1 MAGAVDLDHFGD
13 QCAHH
18 DPQDAK
24 ANECYV
30 HLAGFGNHGNHRP
43 HYQREGNEDC
53 RNGCA
58 WTHRPGWS
66 LRHIDV
72 CSRMTDGGVGDD
84 DGLLL
89 DRVGGRGIGRHGVT
103 PYKVLTKK
111 LISVYHKNRYQIL
124 AHVFHDS
131 RSCVFRRDG
140 LICKPVTDAKNP
152 HNRNDDVPEQ
162 LRIRREKRAR
172 LLEDGIDAYPVV
184 VDRTTSITDLRNNYV
199 VLREGEGVDKREG
212 VRYLAVGEETQDEV
226 AVAGRVIF
234 VRNTG
239 KLCFATLQ
247 EGNGTK
253 LQAMLSLAEV
263 GEESL
268 ANWKTTVDLGDIV
281 SVRGRVISSKRGEL
295 SVLANTWHM
304 ASKALRPLPVAHK
317 DMSEDTRVRQRYTD
331 LIMRDA
337 ARTNALTRIKVM
349 RALRN
354 YLEGE
359 GFLEVETPMLQTL
372 HGGAAARPF
381 VTHSNALDIDLY
393 LRIAPELY
401 LKRCVV
407 GGMERVFEVNRN
419 FRNEGVDSSHS
430 PEFAMLETYQAWGTY
445 DDCAEM
451 IKGLIQSVALEVFGS
466 TTVTLAD
473 GTEYDLG
480 GEWATMEM
488 YPSLNEALQRK
499 HPGQPEVTVD
509 STVEELKAL
518 ADVVGVKVPENG
530 GWGHG
535 KLVEEIWEELCADQ
549 LYGPVFVRNF
559 PVETSP
565 LTRQHRTERGVTEKW
580 DLYIRG
586 FELATGY
593 SELVDPVIQ
602 RERFEDQARL
612 AAGGDDEA
620 MVLDEDFLA
629 AMEQGMPPTA
639 GTGMGID
646 RLLMALTGLGIRETV
661 LFPIVKPEA

>member
-1 MAGAVDLDHFGD
+1 MVSSWTGS
-13 QCAHH
+13 
-18 DPQDAK
+18 
-24 ANECYV
+24 
-30 HLAGFGNHGNHRP
+30 
-43 HYQREGNEDC
+43 ED
-53 RNGCA
+53 GVSA
-58 WTHRPGWS
+58 DMVS
-66 LRHIDV
+66 L
-72 CSRMTDGGVGDD
+72 
-84 DGLLL
+84 
-89 DRVGGRGIGRHGVT
+89 
-103 PYKVLTKK
+103 LTRCLRKK

-124 AHVFHDS
+124 AHAFHDS

-199 VLREGEGVDKREG
+199 VLREDEGVDKHEEKREG

-445 DDCAEM
+445 DDGAEM
-451 IKGLIQSVALEVFGS
+451 IKGLIQSVAREVFGS

>member
-1 MAGAVDLDHFGD
+1 MSETNSASETKSAAETPVHEQFAVRAAKRERLREEGWDPYPVSVPVTTTIAAVRERFGALEAGQMADEN
-13 QCAHH
+13 
-18 DPQDAK
+18 DPQS
-24 ANECYV
+24 
-30 HLAGFGNHGNHRP
+30 
-43 HYQREGNEDC
+43 
-53 RNGCA
+53 
-58 WTHRPGWS
+58 T
-66 LRHIDV
+66 
-72 CSRMTDGGVGDD
+72 VG
-84 DGLLL
+84 
-89 DRVGGRGIGRHGVT
+89 
-103 PYKVLTKK
+103 
-111 LISVYHKNRYQIL
+111 
-124 AHVFHDS
+124 
-131 RSCVFRRDG
+131 
-140 LICKPVTDAKNP
+140 
-152 HNRNDDVPEQ
+152 
-162 LRIRREKRAR
+162 
-172 LLEDGIDAYPVV
+172 
-184 VDRTTSITDLRNNYV
+184 
-199 VLREGEGVDKREG
+199 
-212 VRYLAVGEETQDEV
+212 
-226 AVAGRVIF
+226 VAGRVIF
-234 VRNTG
+234 LRNTG
-239 KLCFATLQ
+239 RLCFVTLQ
-247 EGNGTK
+247 DGAGVT
-253 LQAMLSLAEV
+253 LQAMLSAKAMPTQ
-263 GEESL
+263 GHSSL
-268 ANWKTTVDLGDIV
+268 AAFKADVDLGDHLFV
-281 SVRGRVISSKRGEL
+281 HGQVGSSRRGEL
-295 SVLANTWHM
+295 SVFAAPQLREGVEVAQASDDDVLVPAWRI
-304 ASKALRPLPVAHK
+304 ASKALRPLPKTWTNEEGQTVTL
-317 DMSEDTRVRQRYTD
+317 SEEQRVRRRELD
-331 LIMRDA
+331 LIMRPA
-337 ARTNALTRIKVM
+337 ARDMVRI
-349 RALRN
+349 RAAVNRSIRENFYKRDYIEL
-354 YLEGE
+354 
-359 GFLEVETPMLQTL
+359 ETPILQVI

-381 VTHSNALDIDLY
+381 VTHMNAFDMDLY
-393 LRIAPELY
+393 LRIATEIY
-401 LKRCVV
+401 LKRAVV
-407 GGMERVFEVNRN
+407 GGVDRVFEMNRN

-445 DDCAEM
+445 DDGAEM
-451 IKGLIQSVALEVFGS
+451 IKGLIQSVAREVFGS

-565 LTRQHRTERGVTEKW
+565 LTRQHRTKRGVTEKW

-661 LFPIVKPEA
+661 LFPIVKPEG